1 MFTTKIKQEVQV
13 LEFPFAVGS
22 LFALSPGLW
31 KGDLWSLVEID
42 LKSGDVFSYLNVADM
57 GNYSIRKFFLVQI
70 VDDLSLH
77 SPFTETKFEKQMG
90 KPKYLKLTTT

>member
-1 MFTTKIKQEVQV
+1 MFTIKINQEVQV

-57 GNYSIRKFFLVQI
+57 GNYILRKSFTLQI
-70 VDDLSLH
+70 EDDLNRHSLY
-77 SPFTETKFEKQMG
+77 TEKKIE
-90 KPKYLKLTTT
+90 